1 MSRDGEGVMTS
12 GLSGLLVVVGELPRD
27 LPSQPGPFPATSP
40 EAWREGVGDGHD
52 SCRSGGPAGRGRRA
66 HPVPADEV
74 RGGSGTV
81 QLLPR
86 GVAHGVRVPEEE
98 ARIIQVSVGPPYDG
112 FARAMSALMLAGA
125 PLDAIVEEA
134 GRHGVRL
141 G

>member
-1 MSRDGEGVMTS
+1 
-12 GLSGLLVVVGELPRD
+12 
-27 LPSQPGPFPATSP
+27 
-40 EAWREGVGDGHD
+40 
-52 SCRSGGPAGRGRRA
+52 
-66 HPVPADEV
+66 V

-81 QLLPR
+81 QPLPR

-125 PLDAIVEEA
+125 PLDPIVEEA